1 MAQII
6 LVVSE
11 FYALYQFSPLVVVRS
26 IVPKIGVPK
35 YCPHKIGTSGQSN
48 YTTLRYARIYIHIK
62 NKKKEEISVHCFS
75 ELQRNITYI
84 CMLCTFNLSKS
95 YSFLLPIVK
104 LAYTK
109 THHITSIRTLYFCT
123 KTHNKLITL
132 ALGKYQISR
141 VLPPCRCCFCIPN
154 ELNTECN

>member
-11 FYALYQFSPLVVVRS
+11 LYALYQFSSLVVVRS
-26 IVPKIGVPK
+26 IVPKIVVPK
-35 YCPHKIGTSGQSN
+35 YCPHKIETSGQSN
-48 YTTLRYARIYIHIK
+48 YTTLRYARIY
-62 NKKKEEISVHCFS
+62 NTYTSRTKKKEEISVHCFS

-104 LAYTK
+104 LAYT
-109 THHITSIRTLYFCT
+109 
-123 KTHNKLITL
+123 
-132 ALGKYQISR
+132 
-141 VLPPCRCCFCIPN
+141 
-154 ELNTECN
+154 